1 MAKRKTSPKTSSFVS
16 SYTDAQYMVEMVY
29 QNQVGHFAV
38 LDGSG
43 IKVEPKVIISG
54 QTMKPHEDSMGILK
68 TNVVRLPSEPK
79 PYKSKR
85 ELLEQIQSY
94 IHGFC
99 DMPAF
104 WEKLSAHYALMTWV
118 FDRFGSVPYLRF
130 LGEFETGKT
139 RMWEAV
145 GNCSYR
151 PIFITGGTTVAP
163 MFRII
168 EKYKGTLLIDEADF
182 KDSEL
187 DSAII
192 KVLNVGYRAG
202 GNVLRAEK
210 VADTYTEKA
219 FDVFS
224 PKILTSRKRF
234 ADEATESRCLTY
246 VVPNNKRIRAGIP
259 IQILP
264 HIADSF
270 REQGQ
275 EIRNMCLQWRFDV
288 WRTLQPDLNVPVDLP
303 SRSREIAVP
312 ILSVINDP
320 AFRDEFLDW
329 MCHQGRE
336 RRQESQTALCVQA
349 VNSVLGTQTK
359 GRLIV
364 GDVQREMIRISEES
378 GDELSI
384 SSKAVGDMMRQLRF
398 DPAPR
403 TGKGRQYWVT
413 RKQMDELLD
422 EFHLR

>member
-29 QNQVGHFAV
+29 QNLVGQFAV
-38 LDGSG
+38 MNGASVQIQASLK
-43 IKVEPKVIISG
+43 INNQI
-54 QTMKPHEDSMGILK
+54 MKPHEDPMGILK
-68 TNVVRLPSEPK
+68 TNVVRLPSQPM
-79 PYKSKR
+79 PYKSKQG
-85 ELLEQIQSY
+85 LEQRIQQY
-94 IHGFC
+94 IHDFC
-99 DMPAF
+99 DMPLF
-104 WEKLSAHYALMTWV
+104 WERLSTYYVLMTWV
-118 FDRFGSVPYLRF
+118 YDRFGSLPYLRF

-139 RMWEAV
+139 RMWEAI

-192 KVLNVGYRAG
+192 KVLNVGYRQG

-210 VADTYTEKA
+210 VGDNYTERA

-224 PKILTSRKRF
+224 PKILTSRRRF
-234 ADEATESRCLTY
+234 NDDATESRCLTY
-246 VVPNNKRIRAGIP
+246 VVPNNKRVRAGIP
-259 IQILP
+259 IQLLP

-275 EIRNMCLQWRFDV
+275 EIRNMCLQWRFDH
-288 WRTLQPDLNVPVDLP
+288 WRTLQLDLNVPIDLP

-312 ILSVINDP
+312 ILSVIDDS
-320 AFRDEFLDW
+320 AFRDEFFDW
-329 MCHQGRE
+329 MRHQGRE
-336 RRQESQTALCVQA
+336 RKQESQTALCVQA
-349 VNSVLGTQTK
+349 INSVLGAQAK

-364 GDVQREMIRISEES
+364 GDVQREMVRMAEDG

-384 SSKAVGDMMRQLRF
+384 SSKTVGDMMRQLRF

-422 EFHLR
+422 EFHLG